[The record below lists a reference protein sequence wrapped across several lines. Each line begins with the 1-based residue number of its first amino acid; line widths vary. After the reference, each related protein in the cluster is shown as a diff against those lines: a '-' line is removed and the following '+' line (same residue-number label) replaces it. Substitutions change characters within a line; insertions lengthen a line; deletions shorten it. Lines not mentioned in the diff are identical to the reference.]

1 MDKSIA
7 GSVFI
12 RGKAVDCAL
21 GDSVDAATS
30 AMLNGRIRTESI
42 PLSITE
48 PDERRPYYLMSHT
61 DIEADHDVE
70 ARFYQPLYHTVAKA
84 VEDAGLSHADLK
96 DMGIFLGSTSMDIP
110 IYEAQYNR
118 SEPKDY
124 FTQSASGFG
133 AIADNV
139 ARHFSID
146 GPCHTF
152 TTACTSSANGLLY
165 AASLIRLGEMERA
178 LVVGYDRFSKLG
190 FYGFESLKLLSATTY
205 RPFDKNRDGI
215 IMGEACGVVVL
226 DSRRPGQDGFRILGG
241 ANACDT
247 HNVALHNTD
256 GDAVAGVM
264 AAAMATTDL
273 SPRDIA
279 AIKAHATGSYHNDL
293 TEACAIRKIFGN
305 SPPPVTG
312 LKPYV
317 GHTVG
322 ASGVTEMVLFTE
334 AISRGFL
341 PVSPGFQE
349 PDEALA
355 LSPVTENRPAV
366 PGHYMLNCFGF
377 GGNCTTLIVTNT
389 KGWGHVRA

>member
-1 MDKSIA
+1 MDKSIQS
-7 GSVFI
+7 SVYI

-21 GDSVDAATS
+21 GDVVDEVTS
-30 AMLNGRIRTESI
+30 AMLNGQVRTKSI
-42 PLSITE
+42 PFSITE

-61 DIEADHDVE
+61 DIEAVRDVE
-70 ARFYQPLYHTVAKA
+70 ARFYQPLYDTVARA
-84 VEDAGLSHADLK
+84 VEDAGLSPADLK
-96 DMGIFLGSTSMDIP
+96 HTGIFLGSTSMDIP
-110 IYEAQYNR
+110 IYEARYNQ
-118 SEPKDY
+118 SESKDY

-133 AIADNV
+133 TIAENV
-139 ARHFSID
+139 ARHFGIE

-165 AASLIRLGEMERA
+165 ATSLIRSGEMERA
-178 LVVGYDRFSKLG
+178 LVIGYDRFNKLG

-226 DSRRPGQDGFRILGG
+226 DSRNPDHDGFRILGG

-247 HNVALHNTD
+247 NNVALHNTD
-256 GDAVAGVM
+256 GGAVAGVM
-264 AAAMATTDL
+264 TAAMAATNL
-273 SPRDIA
+273 SLRDIA

-293 TEACAIRKIFGN
+293 TEACAIRRIFGD

-334 AISRGFL
+334 AIRRGVI
-341 PVSPGFQE
+341 PATPGFRV
-349 PDEALA
+349 PDEALKIV
-355 LSPVTENRPAV
+355 PETENRPAAR
-366 PGHYMLNCFGF
+366 GAYMLNYFGF
-377 GGNCTTLIVTNT
+377 GGNCTTLVVANT
-389 KGWGHVRA
+389 KG

>member
-1 MDKSIA
+1 MDQPLT

-21 GDSVDAATS
+21 GNTVDAATS
-30 AMLNGRIRTESI
+30 AMLSGQVQTVSI
-42 PLSITE
+42 PFSITD
-48 PDERRPYYLMSHT
+48 PNERRPYYLMSHT
-61 DIEADHDVE
+61 DIEADHDAE
-70 ARFYQPLYHTVAKA
+70 ARFYQPLYDTVARA
-84 VEDAGLSHADLK
+84 VEDAGLSPADLK
-96 DMGIFLGSTSMDIP
+96 DTGIFFGSTSMDIS
-110 IYEAQYNR
+110 IYEARYHR

-133 AIADNV
+133 TIADNV
-139 ARHFSID
+139 ARHFGMA

-178 LVVGYDRFSKLG
+178 LVIGYDRFNKLG

-226 DSRRPGQDGFRILGG
+226 DSCSPNTGDFRILGG

-256 GDAVAGVM
+256 GDAVGRVM
-264 AAAMATTDL
+264 AEALAATDL
-273 SPRDIA
+273 SPKDIA
-279 AIKAHATGSYHNDL
+279 AVKAHATGSYHNDL
-293 TEACAIRKIFGN
+293 TEACAIRGVFGD

-334 AISRGFL
+334 AIRRGFI
-341 PVSPGFQE
+341 PATPGFQTM
-349 PDEALA
+349 DEELA
-355 LSPVTENRPAV
+355 LTPLTGKRPAV
-366 PGHYMLNCFGF
+366 RGHYMLNYFGF
-377 GGNCTTLIVTNT
+377 GGNCTTLVVANT
-389 KGWGHVRA
+389 EGLGHVCS